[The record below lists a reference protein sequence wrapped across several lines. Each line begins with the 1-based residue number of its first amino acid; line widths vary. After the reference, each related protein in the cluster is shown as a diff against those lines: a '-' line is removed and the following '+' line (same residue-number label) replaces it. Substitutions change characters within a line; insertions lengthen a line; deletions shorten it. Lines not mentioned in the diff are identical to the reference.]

1 MRVLVLLVEFG
12 GSLCVT
18 YIDFLEVKGKGYL
31 YCDQIK
37 NKNIKS
43 RKNTMLRCVSASKV
57 CLSNEKDTVQQCWDN
72 LPCEWVLIKMSKRPA
87 PVTTE
92 ISQYYSR

>member
-1 MRVLVLLVEFG
+1 MRVLVLPVEFG
-12 GSLCVT
+12 GSLCGT

-37 NKNIKS
+37 NKNTKS
-43 RKNTMLRCVSASKV
+43 RKNTMLPCVSASKV
-57 CLSNEKDTVQQCWDN
+57 RFSNEKDAVEQCWDN
-72 LPCEWVLIKMSKRPA
+72 LPCEWLLMKMSKSPA
-87 PVTTE
+87 PVTTA

>member
-12 GSLCVT
+12 GTLCVT

-37 NKNIKS
+37 KKILNQEKIQCYAAC
-43 RKNTMLRCVSASKV
+43 LPVSYVCRMKKTRYNNVGIICHASG
-57 CLSNEKDTVQQCWDN
+57 C
-72 LPCEWVLIKMSKRPA
+72 
-87 PVTTE
+87 
-92 ISQYYSR
+92 

>member
-1 MRVLVLLVEFG
+1 MRVLVLPVEFG
-12 GSLCVT
+12 RSLCGT

-37 NKNIKS
+37 NKNTKS
-43 RKNTMLRCVSASKV
+43 RKNTVLRCVSASKV
-57 CLSNEKDTVQQCWDN
+57 CLSNEKDAVEQCWDN
-72 LPCEWVLIKMSKRPA
+72 LPCEWLLIKMSKSPA
-87 PVTTE
+87 PVTTD

>member
-1 MRVLVLLVEFG
+1 MRVLVLPVEFG
-12 GSLCVT
+12 GSLCET

-37 NKNIKS
+37 NKNTKS
-43 RKNTMLRCVSASKV
+43 RKNIMLRCVSASKV
-57 CLSNEKDTVQQCWDN
+57 CLSNEKDAVEQCWDN
-72 LPCEWVLIKMSKRPA
+72 LPCEWLLIKTSKSPSL
-87 PVTTE
+87 VTTD